1 MRADVLLDRR
11 GFALGLGASLFFG
24 AAHAGPA
31 MPRGERRLRLGV
43 LSDIHFGWD
52 EKAGRL
58 LEAYDERIFLHA
70 LEHFRQIE
78 VDGVVVAGDLT
89 NNGIR
94 PEFDA
99 VAAAWRK
106 VFPSNR
112 GAGGKEVVPLFI
124 RGNHDIR
131 TRSFVH
137 CWEKLFGSPADA
149 RVWQRDIGGYRFVC
163 INWAPPGVRTG
174 LKEFLSGNPPDGS
187 RPFFV
192 VQHPHPK
199 STVFGEWAWG
209 HDDGETTEALAA
221 YPNAFAISGH
231 SHYPLTDDRTL
242 WQGAFTSYNAGSLRY
257 HAHQIDEFETGFENS
272 VSAPRRKEDD
282 EKMMPRLSCR
292 EHQGSVFDVY
302 DDSIVISRRDFAYD
316 GPIGEDLVVPL
327 PHDPA
332 AAPYAFE
339 RRRSRVVPPEFP
351 AGAKL
356 VAERTVAKNRAGVE
370 KPAVRLAFPSAVGN
384 ASRVYLYAVTLSAKA
399 GGPGV
404 FRRIMAPDSMQ
415 SPKGRRFGKTVK
427 CAVALAD
434 LASADEVSVEVAPV
448 GFYGTAGRPVACKI

>member
-43 LSDIHFGWD
+43 LSDIHFDWD

-137 CWEKLFGSPADA
+137 CWEKLFE
-149 RVWQRDIGGYRFVC
+149 VKW
-163 INWAPPGVRTG
+163 
-174 LKEFLSGNPPDGS
+174 
-187 RPFFV
+187 
-192 VQHPHPK
+192 
-199 STVFGEWAWG
+199 
-209 HDDGETTEALAA
+209 
-221 YPNAFAISGH
+221 
-231 SHYPLTDDRTL
+231 
-242 WQGAFTSYNAGSLRY
+242 SL
-257 HAHQIDEFETGFENS
+257 HA
-272 VSAPRRKEDD
+272 
-282 EKMMPRLSCR
+282 
-292 EHQGSVFDVY
+292 
-302 DDSIVISRRDFAYD
+302 
-316 GPIGEDLVVPL
+316 
-327 PHDPA
+327 
-332 AAPYAFE
+332 
-339 RRRSRVVPPEFP
+339 
-351 AGAKL
+351 
-356 VAERTVAKNRAGVE
+356 
-370 KPAVRLAFPSAVGN
+370 
-384 ASRVYLYAVTLSAKA
+384 
-399 GGPGV
+399 
-404 FRRIMAPDSMQ
+404 
-415 SPKGRRFGKTVK
+415 
-427 CAVALAD
+427 
-434 LASADEVSVEVAPV
+434 
-448 GFYGTAGRPVACKI
+448 